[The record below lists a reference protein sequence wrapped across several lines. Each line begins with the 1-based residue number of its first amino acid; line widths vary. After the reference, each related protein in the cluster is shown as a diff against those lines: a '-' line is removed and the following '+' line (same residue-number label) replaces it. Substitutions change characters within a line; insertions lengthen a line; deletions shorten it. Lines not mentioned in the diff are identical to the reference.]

1 MQSATAGSPRPESDR
16 SAMKHIDLNPADY
29 KILVVDDI
37 ATTGQ
42 SFIQMKRKCMQ
53 LGANSVVGVFL
64 GKTV

>member
-37 ATTGQ
+37 ATNV
-42 SFIQMKRKCMQ
+42 MLLKAV
-53 LGANSVVGVFL
+53 LG
-64 GKTV
+64 